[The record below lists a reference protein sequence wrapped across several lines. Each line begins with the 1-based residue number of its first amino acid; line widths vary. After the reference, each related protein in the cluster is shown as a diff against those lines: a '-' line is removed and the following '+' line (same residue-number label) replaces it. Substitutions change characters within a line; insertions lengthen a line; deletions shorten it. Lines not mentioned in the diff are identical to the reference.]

1 MITNCFTLL
10 YKYYFFI
17 INIRLEISFYYKV
30 IQKPFQLRVNGHSV
44 PSPTCFRR
52 FYTLSMKRI
61 PFIRVGLI
69 FAISPLLL
77 AFLTSIFQGISMWD
91 EGSGSGGYIWLMMG
105 TLPVGF
111 VLIGIGL
118 VRGIIRKLRK

>member
-1 MITNCFTLL
+1 
-10 YKYYFFI
+10 
-17 INIRLEISFYYKV
+17 
-30 IQKPFQLRVNGHSV
+30 
-44 PSPTCFRR
+44 
-52 FYTLSMKRI
+52 MKRI

-77 AFLTSIFQGISMWD
+77 AFVTSIFQGVSMWD

-111 VLIGIGL
+111 VLVVIGL
-118 VRGIIRKLRK
+118 VMKIVRMRGR